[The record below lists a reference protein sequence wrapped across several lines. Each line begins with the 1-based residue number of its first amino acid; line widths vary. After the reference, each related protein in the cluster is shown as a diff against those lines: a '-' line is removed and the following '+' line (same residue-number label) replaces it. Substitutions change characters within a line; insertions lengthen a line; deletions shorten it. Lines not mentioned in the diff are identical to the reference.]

1 MIGVLKHKILFFLP
15 EKVLYKTNT
24 ASHVCHSNRPN
35 RRPMDG
41 SADAATNRQKMVP
54 YLQGYPFDFANYNG
68 KFQKKNWNDSRNHV
82 VYWSLDSGWWHWP
95 LFIPSKVTVTG
106 QHLYC
111 EHFHVFMYPFIHKNK
126 HSKYFKFIT
135 NTKIS

>member
-35 RRPMDG
+35 RTMDG

-68 KFQKKNWNDSRNHV
+68 KFQKKN
-82 VYWSLDSGWWHWP
+82 
-95 LFIPSKVTVTG
+95 
-106 QHLYC
+106 
-111 EHFHVFMYPFIHKNK
+111 
-126 HSKYFKFIT
+126 
-135 NTKIS
+135 